1 MANVALTTV
10 GALLLLVLIVI
21 VVLLYINPKP
31 SEEDTDFDDRREGFF
46 NSADGAFVDNQSHA
60 IKGRNLQ
67 TDQLLYDRG
76 QSKVLLTDVAKDKY
90 YAEPGTLGASKSAN
104 GFDKLLERQ
113 QRVQKLHAKGD
124 GNVMTQND
132 MKEINKLMLSSGNGA
147 EFNLF
152 NRAGSANI
160 KFDLDPSGT
169 RGVIDAD
176 YLPDRDR
183 NHTVS
188 AVNKVVPIPGFDV
201 SIDTLPTQIA
211 KTMKGKNGINA
222 ATKVR
227 KTSGENALK
236 GIKGFGLNDTLNNTN
251 KSIDETRQSF
261 EKYRGNRGTVVFG
274 NYNM

>member
-1 MANVALTTV
+1 MANVALTTI
-10 GALLLLVLIVI
+10 GALLLLVLIII
-21 VVLLYINPKP
+21 VVLLYLNPKDK
-31 SEEDTDFDDRREGFF
+31 EDNDDEYGEKEHFF
-46 NSADGAFVDNQSHA
+46 NSADGAFVDNNSQA

-67 TDQLLYDRG
+67 TDQLLYNRG
-76 QSKVLLTDVAKDKY
+76 QSKVLLKDVAGDKY
-90 YAEPGTLGASKSAN
+90 YAEPGTLGATKSAH
-104 GFDKLLERQ
+104 GFDSLLERQ
-113 QRVQKLHAKGD
+113 QQVQKLHAKGD

-132 MKEINKLMLSSGNGA
+132 MKEINKLMLASGNGA
-147 EFNLF
+147 NFNLF

-169 RGVIDAD
+169 RGIIDAD

-211 KTMKGKNGINA
+211 KQMRGQNGINA
-222 ATKVR
+222 ASKVR
-227 KTSGENALK
+227 KTSGEKAMK
-236 GIKGFGLNDTLNNTN
+236 GVKGFGFNETMDNSK
-251 KSIDETRQSF
+251 KSVDETRQSF